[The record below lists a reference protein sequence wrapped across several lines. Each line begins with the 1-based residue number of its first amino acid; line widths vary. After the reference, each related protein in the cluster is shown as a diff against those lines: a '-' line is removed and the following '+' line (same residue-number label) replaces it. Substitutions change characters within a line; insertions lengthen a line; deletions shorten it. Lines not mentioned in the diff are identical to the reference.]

1 MRLEV
6 VKRKTENVLKL
17 YGIVL
22 MKGDTLYTYADNII
36 DAYDKVFGMAG
47 EAAAAS
53 VRCIMLIE
61 EI

>member
-6 VKRKTENVLKL
+6 VKRKTDKVLKL

-22 MKGDTLYTYADNII
+22 MKGDTLYTYAANII
-36 DAYDKVFGMAG
+36 EAYEKVFGMAG